1 MMMFSVAMKG
11 ISCSSW
17 ALIIAGKTTRPLVIS
32 SRRMR
37 RASVK
42 RNISGM
48 SMRRM
53 ALSSRVRSSHWLE
66 NVSEKFVDMLLNLRP
81 REQMRS
87 DLYSLAFG

>member
-1 MMMFSVAMKG
+1 MMMFSVAMNG

-17 ALIIAGKTTRPLVIS
+17 DLIIAGKTTRPLVIS

>member
-1 MMMFSVAMKG
+1 M
-11 ISCSSW
+11 
-17 ALIIAGKTTRPLVIS
+17 IS

-48 SMRRM
+48 SIRRM